1 MITRIET
8 ENFKGIGS
16 RQVIDLKPVTLLFGP
31 NSAGKSSIIHALLYA
46 REVFERRNLN
56 ADRTLG
62 GGAFVDLG
70 GFRSFVHG
78 RDLSRPVRL
87 RFSLDL
93 KNIGLPWFE
102 VSPEGPT
109 EGPIPVL
116 NFSHRVLAA
125 SIEIEIAWSDKLKSP
140 YCSICAVELNGQ
152 PFATIHADPE
162 VPSVELTSLEV
173 DHPILDPV
181 YKHGEGPPSD
191 EDIEPREWVDR
202 IFRDRDDLGFPL
214 EIVGQEEALP
224 ASDRAL
230 RFPFRRSHPR
240 RSHPEQGSVWEDVV
254 VELGWEPSL
263 LSTLLTQLI
272 VGPTERLREALS
284 SFRYLGPLREPPPRN
299 YEPPRS
305 PDPSRWPSGLAA
317 WDLLSRDAKLVEEA
331 SIWLSDEKR
340 LDAGY
345 GLRLFEYK
353 ELPIESPAFVR
364 IGSTPDIDDLDML
377 KEEVVSL
384 DTKRRLVLTAPTL
397 DVLPSDVGV
406 GISQLVPVIGLALD
420 PETGMA
426 AIEQPEL
433 HLHPRLQAEMGDLF
447 IEKSREGKRLFLL
460 ETHSEHLLLRLLRRI
475 RETGEGE
482 LPRDSFPCLTPDRIA
497 VFYVETSDGQTK
509 VQNLRVDETGEFID
523 RWPRGFFEER
533 AKELF

>member
-1 MITRIET
+1 
-8 ENFKGIGS
+8 
-16 RQVIDLKPVTLLFGP
+16 
-31 NSAGKSSIIHALLYA
+31 
-46 REVFERRNLN
+46 
-56 ADRTLG
+56 
-62 GGAFVDLG
+62 
-70 GFRSFVHG
+70 
-78 RDLSRPVRL
+78 
-87 RFSLDL
+87 
-93 KNIGLPWFE
+93 
-102 VSPEGPT
+102 
-109 EGPIPVL
+109 
-116 NFSHRVLAA
+116 
-125 SIEIEIAWSDKLKSP
+125 
-140 YCSICAVELNGQ
+140 
-152 PFATIHADPE
+152 
-162 VPSVELTSLEV
+162 
-173 DHPILDPV
+173 
-181 YKHGEGPPSD
+181 
-191 EDIEPREWVDR
+191 
-202 IFRDRDDLGFPL
+202 
-214 EIVGQEEALP
+214 
-224 ASDRAL
+224 
-230 RFPFRRSHPR
+230 
-240 RSHPEQGSVWEDVV
+240 VV

-377 KEEVVSL
+377 KEEIVSL

-433 HLHPRLQAEMGDLF
+433 HLHPRLQAELGDLF
-447 IEKSREGKRLFLL
+447 IHGATEGGKLFIL
-460 ETHSEHLLLRLLRRI
+460 ETHSEHLILRIQRRI
-475 RETGEGE
+475 RETLEGKSGGEYS
-482 LPRDSFPCLTPDRIA
+482 LSAKDVAIYYFNPRSEGAKFERIDIDR
-497 VFYVETSDGQTK
+497 K
-509 VQNLRVDETGEFID
+509 GEFIQP
-523 RWPRGFFEER
+523 WPDDFFEIDFYER
-533 AKELF
+533 FGHAH

>member
-1 MITRIET
+1 M
-8 ENFKGIGS
+8 
-16 RQVIDLKPVTLLFGP
+16 
-31 NSAGKSSIIHALLYA
+31 
-46 REVFERRNLN
+46 
-56 ADRTLG
+56 
-62 GGAFVDLG
+62 
-70 GFRSFVHG
+70 
-78 RDLSRPVRL
+78 
-87 RFSLDL
+87 
-93 KNIGLPWFE
+93 
-102 VSPEGPT
+102 
-109 EGPIPVL
+109 
-116 NFSHRVLAA
+116 
-125 SIEIEIAWSDKLKSP
+125 
-140 YCSICAVELNGQ
+140 
-152 PFATIHADPE
+152 
-162 VPSVELTSLEV
+162 
-173 DHPILDPV
+173 
-181 YKHGEGPPSD
+181 
-191 EDIEPREWVDR
+191 
-202 IFRDRDDLGFPL
+202 
-214 EIVGQEEALP
+214 
-224 ASDRAL
+224 
-230 RFPFRRSHPR
+230 
-240 RSHPEQGSVWEDVV
+240 
-254 VELGWEPSL
+254 

-384 DTKRRLVLTAPTL
+384 DTSGRLVLTAPTL

-406 GISQLVPVIGLALD
+406 GISQLVPVVGLALD

-482 LPRDSFPCLTPDRIA
+482 LPQGSSPCLTPDRIA
-497 VFYVETSDGQTK
+497 VYYVETSDGLTK